1 MYAITVQVEIRKHR
15 RHRTEHIF
23 DRFVFIF
30 KPAVPLSCTM
40 IVINIMSHI
49 DPLCR
54 ATFWIAARGI
64 SHGTAAAVGVSSIQI
79 LASPKRK
86 R

>member
-1 MYAITVQVEIRKHR
+1 
-15 RHRTEHIF
+15 
-23 DRFVFIF
+23 
-30 KPAVPLSCTM
+30 M